1 MIPILFSADAT
12 SFNNN
17 GLGALA
23 DCTSCKVTEKRNG
36 EYILTMQYPLD
47 GIHFKDIQKSCIIWV
62 KPSDGANNQAFR
74 IYKTKKPINGIVT
87 IEAEHISYQLSMIPT
102 MPFTAESASAAL
114 QGLKTNAAEPCPFFF
129 YTDKQTIA
137 TYTQE
142 QPASIRSR
150 LGGVSGS
157 ILDVYG
163 GEYEFDNY
171 DVHLWANRGS
181 DKGVTIRYGKN
192 LIDLKQ
198 EENIQNVVT
207 GVVPFFANEET
218 LVTLPEKVVESEY
231 VDLYPYPRTV
241 ILDLSSEWTDEVP
254 TVEQLRQRAQKYIE
268 DNDIGIPKVSIDVS
282 FIALWQT
289 EEYKD
294 IAPLERVNLCDTV
307 TIKFEKLGIE
317 AKAKVIS
324 TEYDV
329 LRERYTKIE
338 VGDAKSTLA
347 TTIVNIDSTTN
358 TKIQTA
364 TSFLQKA
371 IVHATD
377 MITGGLGGYV
387 YLKPNADGYPEEI
400 LIMDSPDIETAVNI
414 WRWNKNG
421 LGFSSTGYTGQYGTA
436 ITSDG
441 KIVADYITAGTLNG
455 DLIQAGTVNANA
467 LSAEAMEDLQLTHD
481 YLPSNKFSNRSL
493 WNTRFGDKVYFETIE
508 GKTYL
513 VLDGTELSSFSDI
526 AWARIATNAVGNIN
540 FNVYVK
546 YHVDRSVAI
555 STQRFYHVTYYNSA
569 QESGWINWWNLSA
582 QTLDTDRDYTWNQN
596 INISNIDSSM
606 ESTMFGLYFI
616 PGAKLYLE
624 ELEITSLS
632 GTYVSAGMTFTS
644 AGLKI
649 VTQEIEGYGEHS
661 YIPYDAMANVDRW
674 KIVKALETDNPTV
687 SHETITV
694 DGTSYDAIVIDGSNV
709 SPNYESGTYAYL
721 ETDIIGSPSINCKY
735 HYQANIDIA
744 PATFTIIGYANGESS
759 SGQVEQI
766 FYNFV
771 DAPNVIVAGTD
782 YTYDQTSTPSLS
794 IDYYRKKAR
803 MCFMFHSGAKLYIYG
818 LSMTSPG
825 NSYKKASLSY
835 TADGLDSVV
844 QNGSVISSINQS
856 AEAVTIEARKLNLT
870 GDLTLKGQFTAIDP
884 TDTSNYVDML
894 HGEIAVI
901 NQGETIFTIDA
912 NPLIGSKAGIFFG
925 NPEDTSELYSH
936 THLDN
941 EQVST
946 PGLMGYSTGD
956 HQSDLS
962 DVDTSLV
969 SEGTARFYGGISVSS
984 DPTQTSGVTIIN
996 SFRNATQFF
1005 GNVYNSSGGT
1015 QFVSDRRKKRNIV
1028 DLAVK
1033 RARSFIMA
1041 LKPVKYK
1048 FTKDISTS
1056 DRYHHGFIAQ
1066 DVKKAMPEDWGLYCV
1081 NKENDF
1087 IGLRYDEFIADMIA
1101 VIQDHERRI
1110 QNLEDELKRSK
1121 K

>member
-129 YTDKQTIA
+129 YTDKQTIS

-171 DVHLWANRGS
+171 DVHLWSNRGS

-307 TIKFEKLGIE
+307 TIIFEKLGIE

-364 TSFLQKA
+364 TSYLQKA

-421 LGFSSTGYTGQYGTA
+421 LGFSSNGYAGPYGTA

-441 KIVADYITAGTLNG
+441 QIVADYITAGTLNG
-455 DLIQAGTVNANA
+455 DLIQAGTVNTSA
-467 LSAEAMEDLQLTHD
+467 LSVEAQEDLQ
-481 YLPSNKFSNRSL
+481 
-493 WNTRFGDKVYFETIE
+493 
-508 GKTYL
+508 
-513 VLDGTELSSFSDI
+513 
-526 AWARIATNAVGNIN
+526 
-540 FNVYVK
+540 
-546 YHVDRSVAI
+546 AI
-555 STQRFYHVTYYNSA
+555 HN
-569 QESGWINWWNLSA
+569 
-582 QTLDTDRDYTWNQN
+582 
-596 INISNIDSSM
+596 
-606 ESTMFGLYFI
+606 
-616 PGAKLYLE
+616 
-624 ELEITSLS
+624 
-632 GTYVSAGMTFTS
+632 
-644 AGLKI
+644 
-649 VTQEIEGYGEHS
+649 
-661 YIPYDAMANVDRW
+661 YIPYDILENRARW
-674 KIVKALETDNPTV
+674 EINAKDIQLVTASVGQQDFDHCLRMDGSDISVYNPNYQCQFKTDFAGKPTIVIEFDWFIWD
-687 SHETITV
+687 TITIPTQQFFYIWYYNK
-694 DGTSYDAIVIDGSNV
+694 DRSSYWTTYFNIDG
-709 SPNYESGTYAYL
+709 GTYNSGEVYHVRWEYTFSDTCDI
-721 ETDIIGSPSINCKY
+721 ETYVPRFGFRFLPGTVTYIANLSITGTTGNYNK
-735 HYQANIDIA
+735 AVVTTT
-744 PATFTIIGYANGESS
+744 ATGLNTMVR
-759 SGQVEQI
+759 SG
-766 FYNFV
+766 
-771 DAPNVIVAGTD
+771 NVISA
-782 YTYDQTSTPSLS
+782 
-794 IDYYRKKAR
+794 
-803 MCFMFHSGAKLYIYG
+803 
-818 LSMTSPG
+818 
-825 NSYKKASLSY
+825 
-835 TADGLDSVV
+835 
-844 QNGSVISSINQS
+844 INQS
-856 AEAVTIEARKLNLT
+856 AESVSISANKINLT
-870 GDLTLKGQFTAIDP
+870 GDLSLRGDFTSYNSDDNTDYCFIDSG
-884 TDTSNYVDML
+884 DISFFQNGVN
-894 HGEIAVI
+894 V
-901 NQGETIFTIDA
+901 FTISSQA
-912 NPLIGSKAGIFFG
+912 ILGQYAGIFFG
-925 NPEDTSELYSH
+925 DVEDPSSMADYTYI
-936 THLDN
+936 
-941 EQVST
+941 EQNLVST
-946 PGLMGYSTGD
+946 PLVYCKANGEFDGLTGYTLISEQAARFKSITVDDIYVTGD
-956 HQSDLS
+956 QQLGS
-962 DVDTSLV
+962 
-969 SEGTARFYGGISVSS
+969 
-984 DPTQTSGVTIIN
+984 
-996 SFRNATQFF
+996 SFRGTVSFYASVFNA
-1005 GNVYNSSGGT
+1005 GGGT
-1015 QFVSDRRKKRNIV
+1015 EFISDRRKKRNIV

-1033 RARSFIMA
+1033 KARSFIMA

-1066 DVKKAMPEDWGLYCV
+1066 DVKKAMPEDWGLYCE
-1081 NKENDF
+1081 NKELDR

-1101 VIQDHERRI
+1101 VIQDHEKRI
-1110 QNLEDELKRSK
+1110 QKLEDELKRSK

>member
-87 IEAEHISYQLSMIPT
+87 IEAEHISYQLSMIPA
-102 MPFTAESASAAL
+102 MPFTAESVSSAL

-207 GVVPFFANEET
+207 GVVPFFANEDT
-218 LVTLPEKVVESEY
+218 LVTLPEKVVESDY

-254 TVEQLRQRAQKYIE
+254 TVEQLRQRAQKYID

-294 IAPLERVNLCDTV
+294 IAPLERIKLCDTV
-307 TIKFEKLGIE
+307 TVIFEKLGIE
-317 AKAKVIS
+317 AKAKVIA

-387 YLKPNADGYPEEI
+387 YLKPNANGYPEEI
-400 LIMDSPDIETAVNI
+400 LIMDSPDIDTAVNI

-421 LGFSSTGYTGQYGTA
+421 LGFSSNGYAGPYGTA

-441 KIVADYITAGTLNG
+441 QIVADYITAGTLNG
-455 DLIQAGTVNANA
+455 DLIQAGTVNTSA
-467 LSAEAMEDLQLTHD
+467 LSVEAQEDLQ
-481 YLPSNKFSNRSL
+481 
-493 WNTRFGDKVYFETIE
+493 
-508 GKTYL
+508 
-513 VLDGTELSSFSDI
+513 
-526 AWARIATNAVGNIN
+526 
-540 FNVYVK
+540 
-546 YHVDRSVAI
+546 AI
-555 STQRFYHVTYYNSA
+555 HN
-569 QESGWINWWNLSA
+569 
-582 QTLDTDRDYTWNQN
+582 
-596 INISNIDSSM
+596 
-606 ESTMFGLYFI
+606 
-616 PGAKLYLE
+616 
-624 ELEITSLS
+624 
-632 GTYVSAGMTFTS
+632 
-644 AGLKI
+644 
-649 VTQEIEGYGEHS
+649 
-661 YIPYDAMANVDRW
+661 YIPYDSMKNKDRW
-674 KIVKALETDNPTV
+674 EINAKEISIADVSIGPHRFEYCLRMDGSELTAYNPNYQCQVKADFAGKP
-687 SHETITV
+687 TITI
-694 DGTSYDAIVIDGSNV
+694 DFDWAIWNTITIPTQQFFYIWFYNKDRSAYWTTYFNLQA
-709 SPNYESGTYAYL
+709 GTYQNG
-721 ETDIIGSPSINCKY
+721 IVY
-735 HYQANIDIA
+735 HAHWEY
-744 PATFTIIGYANGESS
+744 TFTDTCDIETYQPRFGFRFLPGTITYIANLKITGTTGNYNSAVVTTTATGLNTMVR
-759 SGQVEQI
+759 SG
-766 FYNFV
+766 
-771 DAPNVIVAGTD
+771 NVISA
-782 YTYDQTSTPSLS
+782 
-794 IDYYRKKAR
+794 
-803 MCFMFHSGAKLYIYG
+803 
-818 LSMTSPG
+818 
-825 NSYKKASLSY
+825 
-835 TADGLDSVV
+835 
-844 QNGSVISSINQS
+844 INQS
-856 AEAVTIEARKLNLT
+856 AESVSISANKINLT
-870 GDLTLKGQFTAIDP
+870 GDLSLRGDFTSYNSDDNTDYCFIDSG
-884 TDTSNYVDML
+884 DISFFQNGVN
-894 HGEIAVI
+894 V
-901 NQGETIFTIDA
+901 FTISSQA
-912 NPLIGSKAGIFFG
+912 ILGQYAGIFFG
-925 NPEDTSELYSH
+925 DVEDPSSMADYTYIEQNLISSPMVYCKGDGLFESENGYTLKADNSSRLCAVTADYLYITGRLYGANVISSFNGGVH
-936 THLDN
+936 F
-941 EQVST
+941 
-946 PGLMGYSTGD
+946 YS
-956 HQSDLS
+956 
-962 DVDTSLV
+962 
-969 SEGTARFYGGISVSS
+969 
-984 DPTQTSGVTIIN
+984 
-996 SFRNATQFF
+996 
-1005 GNVYNSSGGT
+1005 NVYDANGGT
-1015 QFVSDRRKKRNIV
+1015 QFISDRRKKRNIL
-1028 DLAVK
+1028 DLAISK
-1033 RARSFIMA
+1033 AKSFIMA
-1041 LKPVKYK
+1041 LKPVKFK
-1048 FTKDISTS
+1048 FTEEISES
-1056 DRYHHGFIAQ
+1056 NRYHHGFIAQ
-1066 DVKKAMPEDWGLYCV
+1066 DVRKAMPEDWGLYCED
-1081 NKENDF
+1081 KENDT
-1087 IGLRYDEFIADMIA
+1087 IGLRYHELFADMVA
-1101 VIQDHERRI
+1101 VIQDHEKRI
-1110 QNLEDELKRSK
+1110 QKLEDELKRSK

>member
-36 EYILTMQYPLD
+36 EYILMMQYPLD

-62 KPSDGANNQAFR
+62 KPSDGANYQAFR

-150 LGGVSGS
+150 LGGISGS

-171 DVHLWANRGS
+171 NVHLWANRGS

-192 LIDLKQ
+192 LTDLKQ

-254 TVEQLRQRAQKYIE
+254 TVDQLRQRAQKYIE

-307 TIKFEKLGIE
+307 TIIFEKLGIE

-371 IVHATD
+371 IIHATD
-377 MITGGLGGYV
+377 LITGGLGGYV
-387 YLKPNADGYPEEI
+387 YLKPNANGYPEEI

-421 LGFSSTGYTGQYGTA
+421 LGFSSNGYGGPYGTA

-441 KIVADYITAGTLNG
+441 QIVADYITAGTLNG
-455 DLIQAGTVNANA
+455 DLIQAGTVNTSA
-467 LSAEAMEDLQLTHD
+467 LSVEAQEDLQ
-481 YLPSNKFSNRSL
+481 
-493 WNTRFGDKVYFETIE
+493 
-508 GKTYL
+508 
-513 VLDGTELSSFSDI
+513 
-526 AWARIATNAVGNIN
+526 
-540 FNVYVK
+540 
-546 YHVDRSVAI
+546 AI
-555 STQRFYHVTYYNSA
+555 HN
-569 QESGWINWWNLSA
+569 
-582 QTLDTDRDYTWNQN
+582 
-596 INISNIDSSM
+596 
-606 ESTMFGLYFI
+606 
-616 PGAKLYLE
+616 
-624 ELEITSLS
+624 
-632 GTYVSAGMTFTS
+632 
-644 AGLKI
+644 
-649 VTQEIEGYGEHS
+649 
-661 YIPYDAMANVDRW
+661 YIPYDVLENRARW
-674 KIVKALETDNPTV
+674 EINAKDIQLVSASVGQQDFDHCLRMDGSDISVYNPNYQCQFKTDFAGKPTIVIEFDWFIWD
-687 SHETITV
+687 TITIPTQQFFYIWYYNK
-694 DGTSYDAIVIDGSNV
+694 DRSSYWTTYFNIDG
-709 SPNYESGTYAYL
+709 GTYNSGEVYHGRWEYTFSDTCDI
-721 ETDIIGSPSINCKY
+721 ETYVPRFGFRFLPGTVTYIANLSITGTTGNYNK
-735 HYQANIDIA
+735 AVVTTT
-744 PATFTIIGYANGESS
+744 ATGLNTMVR
-759 SGQVEQI
+759 SG
-766 FYNFV
+766 
-771 DAPNVIVAGTD
+771 NVISA
-782 YTYDQTSTPSLS
+782 
-794 IDYYRKKAR
+794 
-803 MCFMFHSGAKLYIYG
+803 
-818 LSMTSPG
+818 
-825 NSYKKASLSY
+825 
-835 TADGLDSVV
+835 
-844 QNGSVISSINQS
+844 INQS
-856 AEAVTIEARKLNLT
+856 AESVSISANKINLT
-870 GDLTLKGQFTAIDP
+870 GDLSLRGDFTSYNSDDNTDYCFIDSG
-884 TDTSNYVDML
+884 DISFFQNGVN
-894 HGEIAVI
+894 V
-901 NQGETIFTIDA
+901 FTISSQA
-912 NPLIGSKAGIFFG
+912 ILGQYAGIFFG
-925 NPEDTSELYSH
+925 DVEDPSSMADYTYI
-936 THLDN
+936 
-941 EQVST
+941 EQNLVST
-946 PGLMGYSTGD
+946 PLVYCKANGEFQGETGYTLICEQAARFKSITVDDIYVTGD
-956 HQSDLS
+956 QQLGS
-962 DVDTSLV
+962 
-969 SEGTARFYGGISVSS
+969 
-984 DPTQTSGVTIIN
+984 
-996 SFRNATQFF
+996 SFRGTVSFYASVFNA
-1005 GNVYNSSGGT
+1005 GGGT
-1015 QFVSDRRKKRNIV
+1015 EFISDRRKKRNIV

-1033 RARSFIMA
+1033 KARSFIMA

-1066 DVKKAMPEDWGLYCV
+1066 DVKKAMPEDWGLYCE
-1081 NKENDF
+1081 NKELDR

-1110 QNLEDELKRSK
+1110 QKLEDELKRSK

>member
-1 MIPILFSADAT
+1 MIPILFSADTT

-74 IYKTKKPINGIVT
+74 IYKIKKPINGIVT

-207 GVVPFFANEET
+207 GVVPFFANEDT

-307 TIKFEKLGIE
+307 TIIFEKLGIE

-371 IVHATD
+371 IIHATD

-387 YLKPNADGYPEEI
+387 YLKPNANGYPEEI

-421 LGFSSTGYTGQYGTA
+421 LGFSSNGYAGPYGTA

-441 KIVADYITAGTLNG
+441 QIVADYITAGTLNG
-455 DLIQAGTVNANA
+455 DLIQAGTVNTSA
-467 LSAEAMEDLQLTHD
+467 LSVEAQEDLQ
-481 YLPSNKFSNRSL
+481 
-493 WNTRFGDKVYFETIE
+493 
-508 GKTYL
+508 
-513 VLDGTELSSFSDI
+513 
-526 AWARIATNAVGNIN
+526 
-540 FNVYVK
+540 
-546 YHVDRSVAI
+546 AI
-555 STQRFYHVTYYNSA
+555 HN
-569 QESGWINWWNLSA
+569 
-582 QTLDTDRDYTWNQN
+582 
-596 INISNIDSSM
+596 
-606 ESTMFGLYFI
+606 
-616 PGAKLYLE
+616 
-624 ELEITSLS
+624 
-632 GTYVSAGMTFTS
+632 
-644 AGLKI
+644 
-649 VTQEIEGYGEHS
+649 
-661 YIPYDAMANVDRW
+661 YIPYDVLENRARW
-674 KIVKALETDNPTV
+674 EINAKDIQLVSASVGQQDFDHCLRMDGSDISVYNPNYQCQFKTDFAGKPTIVIEFDWFIWD
-687 SHETITV
+687 TITIPTQQFFYIWYYNK
-694 DGTSYDAIVIDGSNV
+694 DRSSYWTTYFNIDG
-709 SPNYESGTYAYL
+709 GTYNSGEVYHGRWEYTFSDTCDI
-721 ETDIIGSPSINCKY
+721 ETYVPRFGFRFLPGTVTYIANLSITGTTGNYNK
-735 HYQANIDIA
+735 AVVTTT
-744 PATFTIIGYANGESS
+744 ATGLNTMVR
-759 SGQVEQI
+759 SG
-766 FYNFV
+766 
-771 DAPNVIVAGTD
+771 NVISA
-782 YTYDQTSTPSLS
+782 
-794 IDYYRKKAR
+794 
-803 MCFMFHSGAKLYIYG
+803 
-818 LSMTSPG
+818 
-825 NSYKKASLSY
+825 
-835 TADGLDSVV
+835 
-844 QNGSVISSINQS
+844 INQS
-856 AEAVTIEARKLNLT
+856 AESVSISANKINLT
-870 GDLTLKGQFTAIDP
+870 GDLSLRGDFTSYNSDDNTDYCFIDSG
-884 TDTSNYVDML
+884 DISFFQNGVN
-894 HGEIAVI
+894 V
-901 NQGETIFTIDA
+901 FTISSQA
-912 NPLIGSKAGIFFG
+912 ILGQYAGIFFG
-925 NPEDTSELYSH
+925 DVEDPSSMADYTYI
-936 THLDN
+936 
-941 EQVST
+941 EQNLVST
-946 PGLMGYSTGD
+946 PLVYCKANGEFQGETGYTLICE
-956 HQSDLS
+956 QA
-962 DVDTSLV
+962 
-969 SEGTARFYGGISVSS
+969 ARFKSITVDDIY
-984 DPTQTSGVTIIN
+984 VTGN
-996 SFRNATQFF
+996 QQLGSSFRGTVSFYASVFNA
-1005 GNVYNSSGGT
+1005 GGGT
-1015 QFVSDRRKKRNIV
+1015 EFISDRRKKRNIV

-1033 RARSFIMA
+1033 KARSFIMA

-1066 DVKKAMPEDWGLYCV
+1066 DVKKAMPEDWGLYCE
-1081 NKENDF
+1081 NKELDR

-1110 QNLEDELKRSK
+1110 QKLEDELKRSK

>member
-47 GIHFKDIQKSCIIWV
+47 GIHFKDIQKSCIILV

-74 IYKTKKPINGIVT
+74 VYKTKKPINGIVT

-171 DVHLWANRGS
+171 DVHLWAKRGS

-192 LIDLKQ
+192 LTDLKQ

-207 GVVPFFANEET
+207 GVVPFFANEDT

-289 EEYKD
+289 QEYKD

-307 TIKFEKLGIE
+307 TIIFEKLGIE

-421 LGFSSTGYTGQYGTA
+421 LGFSSNGYAGPYGTA

-441 KIVADYITAGTLNG
+441 QIVADYITAGTLNG
-455 DLIQAGTVNANA
+455 DLIQAGTVNTSA
-467 LSAEAMEDLQLTHD
+467 LSVEAQEDLQ
-481 YLPSNKFSNRSL
+481 
-493 WNTRFGDKVYFETIE
+493 
-508 GKTYL
+508 
-513 VLDGTELSSFSDI
+513 
-526 AWARIATNAVGNIN
+526 
-540 FNVYVK
+540 
-546 YHVDRSVAI
+546 AI
-555 STQRFYHVTYYNSA
+555 HN
-569 QESGWINWWNLSA
+569 
-582 QTLDTDRDYTWNQN
+582 
-596 INISNIDSSM
+596 
-606 ESTMFGLYFI
+606 
-616 PGAKLYLE
+616 
-624 ELEITSLS
+624 
-632 GTYVSAGMTFTS
+632 
-644 AGLKI
+644 
-649 VTQEIEGYGEHS
+649 
-661 YIPYDAMANVDRW
+661 YIPYDILENRARW
-674 KIVKALETDNPTV
+674 EINAKDIQLVSASVGQQDFDHCLRMDGSDISVYNPNYQCQFKTDFAGKPTIVIEFDWFIWD
-687 SHETITV
+687 TITIPTQQFFYIWFYNK
-694 DGTSYDAIVIDGSNV
+694 DRSSYWTTYFNIDG
-709 SPNYESGTYAYL
+709 GTYNSGEVYHVKWEYTFSDTCDI
-721 ETDIIGSPSINCKY
+721 ETYVPRFGFRFLPGTVTYIANLSITGTTGNYNK
-735 HYQANIDIA
+735 AVVTTT
-744 PATFTIIGYANGESS
+744 ATGLNTMVR
-759 SGQVEQI
+759 SG
-766 FYNFV
+766 
-771 DAPNVIVAGTD
+771 NVISA
-782 YTYDQTSTPSLS
+782 
-794 IDYYRKKAR
+794 
-803 MCFMFHSGAKLYIYG
+803 
-818 LSMTSPG
+818 
-825 NSYKKASLSY
+825 
-835 TADGLDSVV
+835 
-844 QNGSVISSINQS
+844 INQS
-856 AEAVTIEARKLNLT
+856 AESVSISANKINLT
-870 GDLTLKGQFTAIDP
+870 GDLSLRGDFTSYNSDDNTDYCFIDSG
-884 TDTSNYVDML
+884 DISFFQNGVN
-894 HGEIAVI
+894 V
-901 NQGETIFTIDA
+901 FTISSQA
-912 NPLIGSKAGIFFG
+912 ILGQYAGIFFG
-925 NPEDTSELYSH
+925 DVEDPSSMADYTYI
-936 THLDN
+936 
-941 EQVST
+941 EQNLIST
-946 PGLMGYSTGD
+946 PLVYCKANGEFEGVTGYTLICEQAARFKSITVDDIYVTGD
-956 HQSDLS
+956 QQLGS
-962 DVDTSLV
+962 
-969 SEGTARFYGGISVSS
+969 
-984 DPTQTSGVTIIN
+984 
-996 SFRNATQFF
+996 SFRGTVSFYASVFNA
-1005 GNVYNSSGGT
+1005 SGGT
-1015 QFVSDRRKKRNIV
+1015 EFISDRRKKRNIL

-1056 DRYHHGFIAQ
+1056 NRYHHGFIAQ
-1066 DVKKAMPEDWGLYCV
+1066 DVKKAMPEDWGIYCE
-1081 NKENDF
+1081 NKDLDR
-1087 IGLRYDEFIADMIA
+1087 IGLRYDEFIADMVA
-1101 VIQDHERRI
+1101 VIQDHEKRI
-1110 QNLEDELKRSK
+1110 QKLEDELKRSK

>member
-12 SFNNN
+12 SFNNH

-36 EYILTMQYPLD
+36 EYLLTMQYPLD

-114 QGLKTNAAEPCPFFF
+114 QGLKTNASEPCPFFF
-129 YTDKQTIA
+129 FTDKQTIA

-150 LGGVSGS
+150 LGGISGS

-192 LIDLKQ
+192 LTDLKQ

-289 EEYKD
+289 QEYKD

-307 TIKFEKLGIE
+307 TIIFEKLGIE

-371 IVHATD
+371 IIHATD

-387 YLKPNADGYPEEI
+387 YLKPNANGYPEEI
-400 LIMDSPDIETAVNI
+400 LIMDSPDIDTAVNI

-421 LGFSSTGYTGQYGTA
+421 LGFSSNGYAGPYGTA

-441 KIVADYITAGTLNG
+441 QIVADYITAGTLNG
-455 DLIQAGTVNANA
+455 DLIQAGTVNTSA
-467 LSAEAMEDLQLTHD
+467 LSVEAQEDLQ
-481 YLPSNKFSNRSL
+481 
-493 WNTRFGDKVYFETIE
+493 
-508 GKTYL
+508 
-513 VLDGTELSSFSDI
+513 
-526 AWARIATNAVGNIN
+526 
-540 FNVYVK
+540 
-546 YHVDRSVAI
+546 AI
-555 STQRFYHVTYYNSA
+555 HN
-569 QESGWINWWNLSA
+569 
-582 QTLDTDRDYTWNQN
+582 
-596 INISNIDSSM
+596 
-606 ESTMFGLYFI
+606 
-616 PGAKLYLE
+616 
-624 ELEITSLS
+624 
-632 GTYVSAGMTFTS
+632 
-644 AGLKI
+644 
-649 VTQEIEGYGEHS
+649 
-661 YIPYDAMANVDRW
+661 YIPYDILENRARW
-674 KIVKALETDNPTV
+674 EINAKDIQLVTASVGQQDFDHCLRMDGSDISVYNPNYQCQFKTDFAGKPTIVIEFDWFIWD
-687 SHETITV
+687 TITIPTQQFFYIWYYNK
-694 DGTSYDAIVIDGSNV
+694 DRSSYWTTYFNIDG
-709 SPNYESGTYAYL
+709 GTYNSGEVYHGRWEYTFSDTCDI
-721 ETDIIGSPSINCKY
+721 ETYVPRFGFRFLPGTVTYI
-735 HYQANIDIA
+735 ANLTITGTTGNYNKA
-744 PATFTIIGYANGESS
+744 VVTTTATGLNTMVR
-759 SGQVEQI
+759 SG
-766 FYNFV
+766 
-771 DAPNVIVAGTD
+771 NVISA
-782 YTYDQTSTPSLS
+782 
-794 IDYYRKKAR
+794 
-803 MCFMFHSGAKLYIYG
+803 
-818 LSMTSPG
+818 
-825 NSYKKASLSY
+825 
-835 TADGLDSVV
+835 
-844 QNGSVISSINQS
+844 INQS
-856 AEAVTIEARKLNLT
+856 AESVSISANKINLT
-870 GDLTLKGQFTAIDP
+870 GDLSLRGDFTSYNSDDNTDYCFIDSG
-884 TDTSNYVDML
+884 DISFFQNGVN
-894 HGEIAVI
+894 V
-901 NQGETIFTIDA
+901 FTISSQA
-912 NPLIGSKAGIFFG
+912 ILGQYAGIFFG
-925 NPEDTSELYSH
+925 DVEDPSSMADYTYI
-936 THLDN
+936 
-941 EQVST
+941 EQNLVST
-946 PGLMGYSTGD
+946 PLVYCKANGEFDGLTGYT
-956 HQSDLS
+956 LI
-962 DVDTSLV
+962 
-969 SEGTARFYGGISVSS
+969 SEQAARFKSITVDDIY
-984 DPTQTSGVTIIN
+984 VTGN
-996 SFRNATQFF
+996 QQLGSSFRGTVSFYASVFNA
-1005 GNVYNSSGGT
+1005 GGGT
-1015 QFVSDRRKKRNIV
+1015 EFISDRRKKRNIV
-1028 DLAVK
+1028 DLAIK
-1033 RARSFIMA
+1033 KARSFIMA

-1066 DVKKAMPEDWGLYCV
+1066 DVKKAMPEDWGLYCE
-1081 NKENDF
+1081 NKELDR

-1101 VIQDHERRI
+1101 VIQDHEKRI
-1110 QNLEDELKRSK
+1110 QKLENELKRSK

>member
-207 GVVPFFANEET
+207 GVVPFFANEDT

-289 EEYKD
+289 QEYKD

-307 TIKFEKLGIE
+307 TIIFEKLGIE

-371 IVHATD
+371 IIHATD

-387 YLKPNADGYPEEI
+387 YLKPNANGYPEEI

-421 LGFSSTGYTGQYGTA
+421 LGFSSNGYAGPYGTA

-455 DLIQAGTVNANA
+455 DLIQAGTVNTSA
-467 LSAEAMEDLQLTHD
+467 LSVEAQEDLQ
-481 YLPSNKFSNRSL
+481 
-493 WNTRFGDKVYFETIE
+493 
-508 GKTYL
+508 
-513 VLDGTELSSFSDI
+513 
-526 AWARIATNAVGNIN
+526 
-540 FNVYVK
+540 
-546 YHVDRSVAI
+546 AI
-555 STQRFYHVTYYNSA
+555 HN
-569 QESGWINWWNLSA
+569 
-582 QTLDTDRDYTWNQN
+582 
-596 INISNIDSSM
+596 
-606 ESTMFGLYFI
+606 
-616 PGAKLYLE
+616 
-624 ELEITSLS
+624 
-632 GTYVSAGMTFTS
+632 
-644 AGLKI
+644 
-649 VTQEIEGYGEHS
+649 
-661 YIPYDAMANVDRW
+661 YIPYDILENRARW
-674 KIVKALETDNPTV
+674 EINAKDIQLVSASVGQQDFDHCLRMDGSDISVYNPNYQCQFKTDFAGKPTIVIEFDWFIWD
-687 SHETITV
+687 TITIPTQQFFYIWYYNK
-694 DGTSYDAIVIDGSNV
+694 DKSSYWTTYFNIDG
-709 SPNYESGTYAYL
+709 GTYNSGEIYHVKWEYTFSDTCDI
-721 ETDIIGSPSINCKY
+721 ETYVPRFGFRFLPGTVTYIANLSITGTTGNYNK
-735 HYQANIDIA
+735 AVVTTT
-744 PATFTIIGYANGESS
+744 ATGLNTMVR
-759 SGQVEQI
+759 SG
-766 FYNFV
+766 
-771 DAPNVIVAGTD
+771 NVISA
-782 YTYDQTSTPSLS
+782 
-794 IDYYRKKAR
+794 
-803 MCFMFHSGAKLYIYG
+803 
-818 LSMTSPG
+818 
-825 NSYKKASLSY
+825 
-835 TADGLDSVV
+835 
-844 QNGSVISSINQS
+844 INQS
-856 AEAVTIEARKLNLT
+856 AESVNISANKINLT
-870 GDLTLKGQFTAIDP
+870 GDLSLRGDFTSYNSDDNTDYCFIDSG
-884 TDTSNYVDML
+884 DISFFQNGVN
-894 HGEIAVI
+894 V
-901 NQGETIFTIDA
+901 FTISSQA
-912 NPLIGSKAGIFFG
+912 ILGQYAGIFFG
-925 NPEDTSELYSH
+925 DVEDPSSMADYTYI
-936 THLDN
+936 
-941 EQVST
+941 EQNLVST
-946 PGLMGYSTGD
+946 PLVYCKANGEFEDVTGYTLISEQAARFKSITVDDIYVTGD
-956 HQSDLS
+956 QQLGS
-962 DVDTSLV
+962 
-969 SEGTARFYGGISVSS
+969 
-984 DPTQTSGVTIIN
+984 
-996 SFRNATQFF
+996 SFRGTVSFYASVFNA
-1005 GNVYNSSGGT
+1005 SGGT
-1015 QFVSDRRKKRNIV
+1015 EFISDRRKKRNIV

-1066 DVKKAMPEDWGLYCV
+1066 DVKKAMPEDWGIYCE
-1081 NKENDF
+1081 NKDLDR
-1087 IGLRYDEFIADMIA
+1087 IGLRYDEFIADMVA
-1101 VIQDHERRI
+1101 VIQDHEKRI
-1110 QNLEDELKRSK
+1110 QKLEDALKRSK

>member
-87 IEAEHISYQLSMIPT
+87 IEAEHISYQLSMIPV

-207 GVVPFFANEET
+207 GVVPFFANEDT

-307 TIKFEKLGIE
+307 TIIFEKLGIE

-421 LGFSSTGYTGQYGTA
+421 LGFSSNGYAGPYGTA

-441 KIVADYITAGTLNG
+441 QIVADYITAGTLNG
-455 DLIQAGTVNANA
+455 DLIQAGTVNTSA
-467 LSAEAMEDLQLTHD
+467 LSVEAQEDLQ
-481 YLPSNKFSNRSL
+481 
-493 WNTRFGDKVYFETIE
+493 
-508 GKTYL
+508 
-513 VLDGTELSSFSDI
+513 
-526 AWARIATNAVGNIN
+526 
-540 FNVYVK
+540 
-546 YHVDRSVAI
+546 AI
-555 STQRFYHVTYYNSA
+555 HN
-569 QESGWINWWNLSA
+569 
-582 QTLDTDRDYTWNQN
+582 
-596 INISNIDSSM
+596 
-606 ESTMFGLYFI
+606 
-616 PGAKLYLE
+616 
-624 ELEITSLS
+624 
-632 GTYVSAGMTFTS
+632 
-644 AGLKI
+644 
-649 VTQEIEGYGEHS
+649 
-661 YIPYDAMANVDRW
+661 YIPYDILENRARW
-674 KIVKALETDNPTV
+674 EINAKDIQLVTASVGQQDFDHCLRMDGSDISVYNPNYQCQFKTDFAGKPTIVIEFDWFIWD
-687 SHETITV
+687 TITIPTQQFFYIWYYNK
-694 DGTSYDAIVIDGSNV
+694 DRSSYWTTYFNIDG
-709 SPNYESGTYAYL
+709 GTYNSGEVYHGRWEYTFSDTCDI
-721 ETDIIGSPSINCKY
+721 ETYVPRFGFRFLPGTVTYIANLSITGTTGNYNK
-735 HYQANIDIA
+735 AVVTTT
-744 PATFTIIGYANGESS
+744 ATGLNTMVR
-759 SGQVEQI
+759 SG
-766 FYNFV
+766 
-771 DAPNVIVAGTD
+771 NVISA
-782 YTYDQTSTPSLS
+782 
-794 IDYYRKKAR
+794 
-803 MCFMFHSGAKLYIYG
+803 
-818 LSMTSPG
+818 
-825 NSYKKASLSY
+825 
-835 TADGLDSVV
+835 
-844 QNGSVISSINQS
+844 INQS
-856 AEAVTIEARKLNLT
+856 AESVSISANKINLT
-870 GDLTLKGQFTAIDP
+870 GDLSLRGDFTSYNSDDNTDYCFIDSG
-884 TDTSNYVDML
+884 DISFFQNGVN
-894 HGEIAVI
+894 V
-901 NQGETIFTIDA
+901 FTISSQA
-912 NPLIGSKAGIFFG
+912 ILGQYAGIFFG
-925 NPEDTSELYSH
+925 DVEDPSSMADYTYI
-936 THLDN
+936 
-941 EQVST
+941 EQNLVST
-946 PGLMGYSTGD
+946 PLVYCKANGEFDGLTGYT
-956 HQSDLS
+956 LI
-962 DVDTSLV
+962 
-969 SEGTARFYGGISVSS
+969 SEQAARFKSITVDDIY
-984 DPTQTSGVTIIN
+984 VTGN
-996 SFRNATQFF
+996 QQLGSSFRGTVSFYASVFNAA
-1005 GNVYNSSGGT
+1005 GGT
-1015 QFVSDRRKKRNIV
+1015 EFISDRRKKRNIV

-1033 RARSFIMA
+1033 KARSFIMS

-1066 DVKKAMPEDWGLYCV
+1066 DVKKAMPEDWGIYCE
-1081 NKENDF
+1081 NKDLDR

-1101 VIQDHERRI
+1101 VIQDHEKRI
-1110 QNLEDELKRSK
+1110 QKLEDALKRSK

>member
-207 GVVPFFANEET
+207 GVVPFFANEDT

-307 TIKFEKLGIE
+307 TIIFEKLGIE

-400 LIMDSPDIETAVNI
+400 LIMDSPNIETAVNI

-421 LGFSSTGYTGQYGTA
+421 LGFSSNGYAGPYGTA

-441 KIVADYITAGTLNG
+441 KIVADFITAGTLNG
-455 DLIQAGTVNANA
+455 DLIQAGTVNTSA
-467 LSAEAMEDLQLTHD
+467 LSVEAQEDLQ
-481 YLPSNKFSNRSL
+481 
-493 WNTRFGDKVYFETIE
+493 
-508 GKTYL
+508 
-513 VLDGTELSSFSDI
+513 
-526 AWARIATNAVGNIN
+526 
-540 FNVYVK
+540 
-546 YHVDRSVAI
+546 AI
-555 STQRFYHVTYYNSA
+555 HN
-569 QESGWINWWNLSA
+569 
-582 QTLDTDRDYTWNQN
+582 
-596 INISNIDSSM
+596 
-606 ESTMFGLYFI
+606 
-616 PGAKLYLE
+616 
-624 ELEITSLS
+624 
-632 GTYVSAGMTFTS
+632 
-644 AGLKI
+644 
-649 VTQEIEGYGEHS
+649 
-661 YIPYDAMANVDRW
+661 YIPYDILENRARW
-674 KIVKALETDNPTV
+674 EINAKDIQLVSASVGQQDFDHCLRMDGSDISVYNPNYQCQFKTDFAGKPTIVIEFDWFIWD
-687 SHETITV
+687 TITIPTQQFFYIWYYNK
-694 DGTSYDAIVIDGSNV
+694 DRSSYWTTYFNIDG
-709 SPNYESGTYAYL
+709 GTYNSGEVHHVKWEYTFSDTCDI
-721 ETDIIGSPSINCKY
+721 ETYVPRFGFRFLPGTVTYIANLSITGTTGNYNK
-735 HYQANIDIA
+735 AVVTTT
-744 PATFTIIGYANGESS
+744 ATGLNTMVR
-759 SGQVEQI
+759 SG
-766 FYNFV
+766 
-771 DAPNVIVAGTD
+771 NVISA
-782 YTYDQTSTPSLS
+782 
-794 IDYYRKKAR
+794 
-803 MCFMFHSGAKLYIYG
+803 
-818 LSMTSPG
+818 
-825 NSYKKASLSY
+825 
-835 TADGLDSVV
+835 
-844 QNGSVISSINQS
+844 INQS
-856 AEAVTIEARKLNLT
+856 AESVSISANKINLT
-870 GDLTLKGQFTAIDP
+870 GDLSLRGDFTSYNSDDNTDYCFIDSG
-884 TDTSNYVDML
+884 DISFFQNGVN
-894 HGEIAVI
+894 V
-901 NQGETIFTIDA
+901 FTISSQA
-912 NPLIGSKAGIFFG
+912 ILGQYAGIFFG
-925 NPEDTSELYSH
+925 DVEDPSSMADYTYI
-936 THLDN
+936 
-941 EQVST
+941 EQNLVST
-946 PGLMGYSTGD
+946 PLVYCKANGEFDGLTGYTLISEQAARFKSITVDDIYVTGD
-956 HQSDLS
+956 QQLGS
-962 DVDTSLV
+962 
-969 SEGTARFYGGISVSS
+969 
-984 DPTQTSGVTIIN
+984 
-996 SFRNATQFF
+996 SFRGTVSFYASVFNA
-1005 GNVYNSSGGT
+1005 GGGT
-1015 QFVSDRRKKRNIV
+1015 EFISDRRKKRNIV

-1033 RARSFIMA
+1033 KARSFIMA

-1066 DVKKAMPEDWGLYCV
+1066 DVKKAMPEDWGLYCE
-1081 NKENDF
+1081 NKELDR

-1101 VIQDHERRI
+1101 VIQDHEKRI
-1110 QNLEDELKRSK
+1110 QKLEDELKRSK